1 MAPDVSVGKA
11 TTDFLVNTCLGRVV
25 PVPAPLS
32 TPIPD
37 RQIMVSEER
46 QLKESRAPQTTTPAP
61 APPPVDHTEV
71 DDEASSPEEDMPEYD
86 TDATMPRSS
95 PGPEKPSTLPRRKL
109 VTSKGTRHP
118 TTGIL
123 SRSPLGVLARTR
135 SHDREIQA
143 LREMAALE
151 EREMDRKAQMLVLYD
166 REREK
171 KMQMISLDEQ
181 EKILKMQIISLDE
194 EAARNKKDSDDQERE
209 RKMQLI
215 SLDEEA
221 ARNKKDSDDQERE
234 RKMQLISLDEEAAR
248 KKVESE
254 ARLAVM
260 GDEARRKNEEEHVR
274 DMARTEERQIALN
287 RTGAVE
293 ARNRS
298 IAAKADAEAHRRKM
312 DAIERERSAAAA
324 VRARGANAD
333 RGGGGR
339 RTPEASVAEIFN
351 KITAN
356 QWLQRNRPGSTVS
369 PRDLG
374 TAVSSM
380 YFDAHGRLPP
390 WRRGGDGVERNYYGA
405 EEEHMLV
412 GSFDRL
418 NIDQP

>member
-135 SHDREIQA
+135 SHDGEIQA

-181 EKILKMQIISLDE
+181 EKTLKMQI
-194 EAARNKKDSDDQERE
+194 
-209 RKMQLI
+209 
-215 SLDEEA
+215 
-221 ARNKKDSDDQERE
+221 
-234 RKMQLISLDEEAAR
+234 ISLDEEAAR

-254 ARLAVM
+254 TRLVALTTQKVESETRLAAM
-260 GDEARRKNEEEHVR
+260 GDEARRKNEEEHAR

>member
-1 MAPDVSVGKA
+1 
-11 TTDFLVNTCLGRVV
+11 
-25 PVPAPLS
+25 
-32 TPIPD
+32 
-37 RQIMVSEER
+37 
-46 QLKESRAPQTTTPAP
+46 
-61 APPPVDHTEV
+61 
-71 DDEASSPEEDMPEYD
+71 
-86 TDATMPRSS
+86 
-95 PGPEKPSTLPRRKL
+95 
-109 VTSKGTRHP
+109 
-118 TTGIL
+118 
-123 SRSPLGVLARTR
+123 
-135 SHDREIQA
+135 
-143 LREMAALE
+143 MAALE

-171 KMQMISLDEQ
+171 KMQMISLDE
-181 EKILKMQIISLDE
+181 
-194 EAARNKKDSDDQERE
+194 
-209 RKMQLI
+209 
-215 SLDEEA
+215 
-221 ARNKKDSDDQERE
+221 
-234 RKMQLISLDEEAAR
+234 EAAR
-248 KKVESE
+248 KKIESETRLVALTTQKVESE
-254 ARLAVM
+254 TRLAAM

-374 TAVSSM
+374 TAASGM